1 MPLIA
6 VLLAVSTLA
15 GAQPAGVE
23 SDIAALL
30 TEFLAKVDDPGMHD
44 RFWADDLVY
53 VSAKGEVK
61 TKAAI
66 LASMRAGETPGARD
80 QKPDEPKATF
90 SAEEVRVRALAADV
104 AVLNF
109 RLVQHA
115 GEKTNHFRNSGT
127 FVRRKGKWQAL
138 SWQATREP

>member
-15 GAQPAGVE
+15 GATPAGVE

-90 SAEEVRVRALAADV
+90 SAEEVKVR
-104 AVLNF
+104 
-109 RLVQHA
+109 
-115 GEKTNHFRNSGT
+115 
-127 FVRRKGKWQAL
+127 
-138 SWQATREP
+138 P